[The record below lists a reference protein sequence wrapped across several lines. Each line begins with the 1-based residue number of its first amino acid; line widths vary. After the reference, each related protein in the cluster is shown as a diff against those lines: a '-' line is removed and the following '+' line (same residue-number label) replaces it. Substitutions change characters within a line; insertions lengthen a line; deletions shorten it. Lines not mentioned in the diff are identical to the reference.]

1 MTPKAWLF
9 LLLGLFV
16 AYYSVSWVRG
26 ASLTE
31 SGQKASADPTP
42 AGSPIPKMVLYG
54 MVGMLF
60 GWISGGGVQV
70 TDWVVTFTSPFGAT
84 GTPSMYVAIATM
96 TFLGAAIGLVF
107 HKGRP
112 GWPKAVELFIG
123 FITNFFDTLGIGSYA
138 PTTAMW
144 KAWKMVDDRV
154 IPGTLTAGHF
164 PSTIAQ
170 AFIFI
175 AIVEVDFKTLTLLI
189 LAAVLGA
196 WLGAGVVATWSK
208 RNVQLGMGLALLAA
222 AALFVIKNV
231 DEMRGTP
238 MIAGGTALSLAGVY
252 LMVGIVGNFILGALM
267 TIGVGAYA
275 PSLIM
280 ISLLGMNPTAA
291 FPIMMGSCAF
301 LMPIASGRFVKKGSF
316 ALRPALGLTLA
327 GVPAVLLAA
336 IIVKSLPLT
345 TVRWLVVVV
354 VLYTSVSMLRSARAE
369 RIAAKTG

>member
-16 AYYSVSWVRG
+16 AYFAVSWVRG
-26 ASLTE
+26 AALTE
-31 SGQKASADPTP
+31 TGQKASADPTQ
-42 AGSPIPKMVLYG
+42 AGSAMAKLAPFAL
-54 MVGMLF
+54 VGMLF
-60 GWISGGGVQV
+60 GWISGGGLQI

-84 GTPSMYVAIATM
+84 GTPSMYVAIATL
-96 TFLGAAIGLVF
+96 TFLGGAIGLVF
-107 HKGRP
+107 HKGRT
-112 GWPKAVELFIG
+112 GWPKPIELFIG

-144 KAWKMVDDRV
+144 KAWKIVDDRV
-154 IPGTLTAGHF
+154 IPGSLTAGHT
-164 PSTIAQ
+164 SAAIVQ

-175 AIVEVDFKTLTLLI
+175 AIVEVDFTTLALLI

-196 WLGAGVVATWSK
+196 WLGAGFVATWSK

-222 AALFVIKNV
+222 AVLFMIKNV

-238 MIAGGTALSLAGVY
+238 MIAGGTALSLAGVS
-252 LMVGIVGNFILGALM
+252 LALGIVGNFLLGALM

-275 PSLIM
+275 PILIM

-301 LMPIASGRFVKKGSF
+301 LMPIASGRFVKRGSF
-316 ALRPALGLTLA
+316 ALRPALALTLA

-345 TVRWLVVVV
+345 TVRWLVVIV
-354 VLYTSVSMLRSARAE
+354 VLYTSISMLRSARTE
-369 RIAAKTG
+369 RLAAKTG